1 MQLHN
6 HRGFVELAMPNDLE
20 TSPPVSPAL
29 FETIPP
35 TGLPSTERPIFSG
48 PTESFAREFQWI
60 SWWNLKHIIATW
72 CKNRPLRESR
82 ICPFLPYFRSTSI
95 DSHAEIFWNIWQIWW
110 GSKHKGQTSEVT
122 PGMSSG
128 RKMRSRAWAEARMG
142 QQGNTMIVTDLKKPW
157 LCSTEFAQL
166 GSIHCPCFSDHS
178 TCIASTRW
186 WATWH
191 YILLRSVC
199 FGRIRWN
206 FGPNFTVA
214 ESGNCVQCN
223 YDHNV
228 TN

>member
-1 MQLHN
+1 MQLHHN

-142 QQGNTMIVTDLKKPW
+142 QQGNTMIVTAWKSHGYVLLNSLNLEAYTAPVFQIIRRV
-157 LCSTEFAQL
+157 LLQL
-166 GSIHCPCFSDHS
+166 AGGLPGTTSCCARCVSD
-178 TCIASTRW
+178 ASGETLVQISQLPSP
-186 WATWH
+186 ATV
-191 YILLRSVC
+191 YNATMI
-199 FGRIRWN
+199 I
-206 FGPNFTVA
+206 T
-214 ESGNCVQCN
+214 
-223 YDHNV
+223 
-228 TN
+228 